1 VALSQR
7 VDLESSTGGA
17 FLKGLL
23 DIAHIAGAIYFP
35 PQLFKKCKSFGPMTW
50 VSLFLLLGRILRCFL
65 QVYFYLGRKCIYPDK
80 LCICRLSLFGGE
92 LLLGNHVRFWV
103 ECHTGLS
110 YNYTPVCYRFSQTIF
125 LLIRTW
131 NLSNNSSIYYSQIDS
146 PVIAFYLSERSR
158 VFDLTKGWIEGS
170 MSMIE
175 KHKVK
180 NLIIPGGGI

>member
-80 LCICRLSLFGGE
+80 LCICRKCIYPDKLCICRLSLFGGE

-125 LLIRTW
+125 LLIRT
-131 NLSNNSSIYYSQIDS
+131 
-146 PVIAFYLSERSR
+146 
-158 VFDLTKGWIEGS
+158 
-170 MSMIE
+170 
-175 KHKVK
+175 
-180 NLIIPGGGI
+180 